1 MITRKSKHEFRVSF
15 PRMSSND
22 VHTMRDWCR
31 ETFGEGGRNPKC
43 QWRYGWTHHDNDIF
57 YFRTEKDALYFD
69 LRWA

>member
-1 MITRKSKHEFRVSF
+1 
-15 PRMSSND
+15 MSAND

-43 QWRYGWTHHDNDIF
+43 QWRYGWTQHDNDIF